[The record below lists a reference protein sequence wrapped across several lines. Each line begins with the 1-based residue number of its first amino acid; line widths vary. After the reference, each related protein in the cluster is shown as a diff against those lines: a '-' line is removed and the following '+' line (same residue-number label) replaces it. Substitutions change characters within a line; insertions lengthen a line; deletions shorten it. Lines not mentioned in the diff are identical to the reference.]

1 MLKNG
6 MYRNR
11 NPLQLGSLRTPCQAE
26 AEGAIRFNVVG
37 LREKE
42 VRSAESFIE
51 ALRIFHECCI
61 EPVSQGKK
69 LQDLETACY
78 IEAKGEIATAR
89 MHYPYVFEFAI
100 KAGLIKNGKLA
111 EPLIEPSIT
120 ELIAAFSRAS
130 VLQMVGTI
138 GCH

>member
-1 MLKNG
+1 M
-6 MYRNR
+6 
-11 NPLQLGSLRTPCQAE
+11 
-26 AEGAIRFNVVG
+26 FNVIG
-37 LREKE
+37 LSKEE
-42 VRSAESFIE
+42 VRSAESFTE
-51 ALRIFHECCI
+51 ALRIFYECCM

-69 LQDLETACY
+69 LQDFETACY
-78 IEAKGEIATAR
+78 IEAKGDVATAR

-111 EPLIEPSIT
+111 EPLIEPHIT